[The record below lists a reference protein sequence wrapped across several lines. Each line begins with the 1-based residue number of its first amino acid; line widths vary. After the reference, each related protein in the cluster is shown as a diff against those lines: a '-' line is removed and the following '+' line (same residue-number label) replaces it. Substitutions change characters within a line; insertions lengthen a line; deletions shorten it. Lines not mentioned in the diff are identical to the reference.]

1 MTSADQLRGDIR
13 TVMATTFGM
22 PPGKLPAGASVQTL
36 PAWDSLGHLALIEAL
51 GACFKVTIPVRDAVD
66 LLTEDDLVRYLSTRV
81 G

>member
-1 MTSADQLRGDIR
+1 MTSTDQLRGDIR
-13 TVMATTFGM
+13 AVMATTFGL
-22 PPGKLPAGASVQTL
+22 PPGKLPAQASVQTL

-51 GACFKVTIPVRDAVD
+51 GARFKVTIPVRDAVD